1 MLLPTIYIHLRCARL
16 FTVGHT
22 VGSRHGRHT
31 SHCYRDE
38 RRYIASSLPARSSG
52 PSHARRSH
60 PRLAGHD
67 AASFGR
73 ARTRLVVLLQ
83 LVALKCLLILD
94 LLLRVFVPLQ
104 DLVVLLFALLQ
115 VLIHLIFESL
125 SERVHLS
132 LLLLHELGLGSQD
145 LLVAVFHVLLAL
157 ALFKLIGLLLHLMRV
172 LIILLLG
179 QVRLNFAL
187 IQQLC

>member
-1 MLLPTIYIHLRCARL
+1 M
-16 FTVGHT
+16 
-22 VGSRHGRHT
+22 
-31 SHCYRDE
+31 
-38 RRYIASSLPARSSG
+38 
-52 PSHARRSH
+52 
-60 PRLAGHD
+60 
-67 AASFGR
+67 
-73 ARTRLVVLLQ
+73 LLQ

-145 LLVAVFHVLLAL
+145 FLVAVFHVLLSL